1 MFANEFKVNQFL
13 LHYCRLLA
21 ADIADEQMT
30 DQPAPC
36 VNHPAWILGHL
47 AFSAEMIVD
56 RLGGEK
62 FLPPQWADLFKP
74 GSTPRAAAW
83 RLSGQGRAAQRA
95 GGCLRACPQHDSR
108 GTCGN
113 VDDSHAESANERGP
127 ADAPRDCSIHT
138 YRPPRRTFG
147 PTFLLAANDRAAGVV
162 LGRNR
167 QRVGCVER
175 FFVEN
180 GGFRTESTALK
191 RCTLDLG
198 DSRNAPLS
206 KDFRA
211 SPTR

>member
-74 GSTPRAAAW
+74 GSTPRAARGDYPGKDELLKGLEDAFARARSTIAAAPVETLTIPTPNPRMKEGLPTLREIAAFILTGHLGVHLGQLSSW
-83 RLSGQGRAAQRA
+83 RRMTGL
-95 GGCLRACPQHDSR
+95 
-108 GTCGN
+108 
-113 VDDSHAESANERGP
+113 P
-127 ADAPRDCSIHT
+127 AL
-138 YRPPRRTFG
+138 F
-147 PTFLLAANDRAAGVV
+147 
-162 LGRNR
+162 
-167 QRVGCVER
+167 
-175 FFVEN
+175 
-180 GGFRTESTALK
+180 
-191 RCTLDLG
+191 
-198 DSRNAPLS
+198 
-206 KDFRA
+206 
-211 SPTR
+211 